1 MGIKTDSKSLNEPKD
16 PDNCNIFK
24 IYSLLASKADINDLR
39 KLYLTGRIGYG
50 HAKQLLL
57 DLILKFF
64 SVEREK
70 YNYFHQNPEDV
81 YIALAKGA
89 EKARKVA
96 IEVLLRVRDKIG
108 Y

>member
-1 MGIKTDSKSLNEPKD
+1 M
-16 PDNCNIFK
+16 
-24 IYSLLASKADINDLR
+24 
-39 KLYLTGRIGYG
+39 TGRIGYG